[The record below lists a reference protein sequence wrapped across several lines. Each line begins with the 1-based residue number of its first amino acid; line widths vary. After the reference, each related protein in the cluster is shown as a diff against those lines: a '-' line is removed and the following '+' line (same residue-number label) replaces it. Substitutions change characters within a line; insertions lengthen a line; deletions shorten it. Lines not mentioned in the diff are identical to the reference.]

1 MTEIQFCDAEYD
13 VDIDSQHNCKCELYT
28 ISSPVRSIQGSY
40 QFVKEARGVD
50 YPDMWF
56 PEPAPEPI
64 PGPRVTAVDRAERGQ
79 RLFRR
84 T

>member
-1 MTEIQFCDAEYD
+1 MVPISF
-13 VDIDSQHNCKCELYT
+13 SKKRELP
-28 ISSPVRSIQGSY
+28 I
-40 QFVKEARGVD
+40 

-56 PEPAPEPI
+56 PEP
-64 PGPRVTAVDRAERGQ
+64 RVAAVDRAERGQ